1 MNTRTSLFN
10 AVLLLATVAFITAC
24 QSGGTES
31 PAATN
36 TNTEAAA
43 AEPSAATSAPSTTE
57 AAGSNGFTFAVLNM
71 DSVQEDLEMMK
82 VLAKELKQ
90 KETQA
95 IRRQEAAQRKIQEDA
110 LELQQAVQSGA
121 LTSSVVAIREEEL
134 YKRSERLQAQF
145 AQEEEALYKLQDKS
159 NKLLRNA
166 LDSFLRRYNDEKGY
180 DLILRYGTISE
191 VLQYDGAVEITRDV
205 IDGMNAEYA
214 AEQAAMEAETN
225 NK

>member
-1 MNTRTSLFN
+1 
-10 AVLLLATVAFITAC
+10 
-24 QSGGTES
+24 
-31 PAATN
+31 
-36 TNTEAAA
+36 
-43 AEPSAATSAPSTTE
+43 
-57 AAGSNGFTFAVLNM
+57 
-71 DSVQEDLEMMK
+71 MMK